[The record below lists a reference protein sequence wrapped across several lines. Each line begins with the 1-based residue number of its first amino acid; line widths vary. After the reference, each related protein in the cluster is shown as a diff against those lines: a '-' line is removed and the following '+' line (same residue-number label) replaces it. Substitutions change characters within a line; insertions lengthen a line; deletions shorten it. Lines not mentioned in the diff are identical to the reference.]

1 MKEIFTRRSV
11 RKYTDQPVSADQLDL
26 LLRAAMAAPSAGNE
40 QPWHFVI
47 LDDRSV
53 MTRITEVHPYS
64 KMLLQAPVAIV
75 VCGELSR
82 EKYPGFWVQ
91 DCSAAIEN
99 TLLEAQHLGLGAVWL
114 GVHPIADRVKA
125 VHDLLALPE
134 NVIPL
139 GIVSVGHPQ
148 EMPAPADRFDVTRI
162 HRNKW

>member
-40 QPWHFVI
+40 QPWHFIV

-53 MTRITEVHPYS
+53 MARITEVHPYS

-91 DCSAAIEN
+91 DCSAATEN
-99 TLLEAQHLGLGAVWL
+99 ILLEAQHLGLGAVWL
-114 GVHPIADRVKA
+114 GLHPVADRAKA
-125 VHDLLALPE
+125 VHDLLGLPE
-134 NVIPL
+134 NVMPL

-148 EMPAPADRFDVTRI
+148 EMPAPADRFDATRI
-162 HRNKW
+162 HRNQW